1 MIVYFSSASGFTE
14 RFVQKLDIP
23 AIKLPL
29 KTSEA
34 ELFTVD
40 EEYVLICPTYGA
52 NGKDFVPKQ
61 VIKFLNNTENRS
73 LIRGV
78 VSSGNINFMED
89 YAKAGTIISQKCQV
103 PLLYTFELAGLDND
117 VKNVREGLNRFW
129 AQK

>member
-14 RFVQKLDIP
+14 RFVEKLGLP
-23 AIKLPL
+23 AKRLPL

-34 ELFTVD
+34 ELFTVN
-40 EEYVLICPTYGA
+40 EEFVLICPTYGA
-52 NGKDFVPKQ
+52 SRKDFVPKQ
-61 VIKFLNNTENRS
+61 VIKFLNNIENRS

-78 VSSGNINFMED
+78 IGSGNINFMED
-89 YAKAGTIISQKCQV
+89 YAKAGKIVSEKCQV
-103 PLLYTFELAGLDND
+103 PLLYIFELAGLDED